1 MACWAVD
8 PLIRLSVW
16 FVVDAVGCDQA
27 MCLSSGEAHSEWLWF
42 VWWKTG
48 FYIRFV
54 RLARR
59 AGFISSDKLSSRSF
73 FVFLVSSFFV
83 IVGSIVVL
91 LSFYCRF
98 IVFYCRSTV
107 ILLSFHGR
115 SIVNLLVVLCFPL
128 LFFVFLGF
136 AFFIFVFCLCL
147 SFVKSRCHSR
157 YHRFVIIGRYRS
169 DVITLSLSCRFY
181 RVFLCRFPLTF
192 FLEFLVVFLD
202 CGWYVVSYCVTGFI
216 IVIIV
221 LLFLLGCECLVAF
234 GG

>member
-1 MACWAVD
+1 MQWVAIKRCV
-8 PLIRLSVW
+8 
-16 FVVDAVGCDQA
+16 
-27 MCLSSGEAHSEWLWF
+27 CLLVKRTVNDF
-42 VWWKTG
+42 D
-48 FYIRFV
+48 
-54 RLARR
+54 
-59 AGFISSDKLSSRSF
+59 SSDEKRAFIYDSLGLLAGLDLSRVTSYRRGLSLF
-73 FVFLVSSFFV
+73 FLFPLFFV

-91 LSFYCRF
+91 LSLYCRF

-147 SFVKSRCHSR
+147 SFVKSRYHSR

-181 RVFLCRFPLTF
+181 RVFLCRFSLTF

-202 CGWYVVSYCVTGFI
+202 CGWYVGSYCVTGFI

>member
-16 FVVDAVGCDQA
+16 FVVDAVVCDQA
-27 MCLSSGEAHSEWLWF
+27 LCLSSGEAHSEWLWF

-73 FVFLVSSFFV
+73 FVFLVSSFFCYRWFYCRS
-83 IVGSIVVL
+83 IVVLLSFYCRSIVVL

-98 IVFYCRSTV
+98 MVG
-107 ILLSFHGR
+107 LLLISWW
-115 SIVNLLVVLCFPL
+115 
-128 LFFVFLGF
+128 FFVFLCCSLSF
-136 AFFIFVFCLCL
+136 EVLHFLSLLFCRCL
-147 SFVKSRCHSR
+147 SFVESR
-157 YHRFVIIGRYRS
+157 YQRFVIIGRYRS

-192 FLEFLVVFLD
+192 FSRIPGSFPRVWLI
-202 CGWYVVSYCVTGFI
+202 CY
-216 IVIIV
+216 
-221 LLFLLGCECLVAF
+221 
-234 GG
+234 

>member
-8 PLIRLSVW
+8 SFIRLSVW
-16 FVVDAVGCDQA
+16 FAVDAVGCDQA
-27 MCLSSGEAHSEWLWF
+27 LCLSSGEAHSEWLWF

-91 LSFYCRF
+91 LSFYCRS
-98 IVFYCRSTV
+98 IVV
-107 ILLSFHGR
+107 LLSFHGQ

-128 LFFVFLGF
+128 LFFVFQSL
-136 AFFIFVFCLCL
+136 AFFIFVIFCLCL
-147 SFVKSRCHSR
+147 SFVKSR
-157 YHRFVIIGRYRS
+157 YQRFVIIGRYRS
-169 DVITLSLSCRFY
+169 DVITLSLSRRFY
-181 RVFLCRFPLTF
+181 RVFLCHFPLTF

-202 CGWYVVSYCVTGFI
+202 CGWYVFRSEEHTSEI
-216 IVIIV
+216 Q
-221 LLFLLGCECLVAF
+221 AP
-234 GG
+234 